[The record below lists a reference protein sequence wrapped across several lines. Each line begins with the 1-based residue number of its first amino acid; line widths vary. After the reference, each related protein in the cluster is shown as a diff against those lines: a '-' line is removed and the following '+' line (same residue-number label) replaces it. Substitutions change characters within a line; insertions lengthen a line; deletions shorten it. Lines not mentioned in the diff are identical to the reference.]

1 MIDLLAQVDPQT
13 FWNGPNGSAALWTKI
28 LIAVAVGL
36 AAMFGLAATPPPA
49 RRFVV
54 GGVTFLSGLFYVLIW
69 LYPAPINRAP
79 DDAPRG
85 ALESF
90 GFLLA
95 DAQPRVA
102 DFTNIIAGVLIGVG
116 IYSLLRVHLR
126 RLLKMQRD
134 WEYSAVLVGGLVAM
148 ALFGYAD
155 WIQRKSPAGG
165 RLPFL
170 ADPTWGVA
178 QYGRDLLFDGLL
190 QQMDAA
196 MFSVVAFYILSA
208 AYRAFRARSVEATI
222 LLMTAL
228 VVMLSFM
235 GLAEYAWNGVV
246 GSADPNTFSNNLRL
260 SEIAKWLKDNVQT
273 PSIRGIDFG
282 VGVGLM
288 AMALR
293 LWLGLER
300 MGGER

>member
-1 MIDLLAQVDPQT
+1 MIELLTQLDPQT
-13 FWNGPNGSAALWTKI
+13 FWNAPHGSLALWIKIALAAL
-28 LIAVAVGL
+28 VGF
-36 AAMFGLAATPPPA
+36 AAIFGLAATPSPA

-54 GGVTFLSGLFYVLIW
+54 GGVTFVSGLFYVLVW
-69 LYPAPINRAP
+69 LYPTPINRAP

-85 ALESF
+85 EWEGF
-90 GFLLA
+90 GFWLA

-102 DFTNIIAGVLIGVG
+102 DFTNIIAGTLIGVG

-134 WEYSAVLVGGLVAM
+134 WAYSAVLLAGLVAM
-148 ALFGYAD
+148 TFFGYAD
-155 WIQRKSPAGG
+155 WIQRKSPAGA
-165 RLPFL
+165 RLPYL
-170 ADPTWGVA
+170 ADPAWGVA

-196 MFSVVAFYILSA
+196 MFSLVAFYILSA
-208 AYRAFRARSVEATI
+208 AYRAFRARSIEATI

-235 GLAEYAWNGVV
+235 GLVEFAWNDAV
-246 GSADPNTFSNNLRL
+246 GSPDPNAFANNFRL
-260 SEIAKWLKDNVQT
+260 GEIAKWLKDNVQT

>member
-1 MIDLLAQVDPQT
+1 MIDFLAQIDPQT
-13 FWNGPNGSAALWTKI
+13 FWNGPNGSAGLWI
-28 LIAVAVGL
+28 RIAIAAVLGMV
-36 AAMFGLAATPPPA
+36 AMFGLAATPPPA

-85 ALESF
+85 ALEGF
-90 GFLLA
+90 GFWLA

-102 DFTNIIAGVLIGVG
+102 DFTNVIAGTLIGVG

-134 WEYSAVLVGGLVAM
+134 WAYSAVLLAGLVAM
-148 ALFGYAD
+148 TFFGYAD
-155 WIQRKSPAGG
+155 WIQRKSPAGA
-165 RLPFL
+165 RLPYL
-170 ADPTWGVA
+170 ADPAWGIA

-235 GLAEYAWNGVV
+235 GLVEFAWNNVV
-246 GSADPNTFSNNLRL
+246 GSPDPNAFGNNLRL
-260 SEIAKWLKDNVQT
+260 GEIAKWLKDNVQT

-293 LWLGLER
+293 LWLGLEK